1 LTGYFHEHHAFLCR
15 TMLARI
21 DAVNAVIDVV
31 TGEIDREIEPLKD
44 VVDRLGTIPG
54 VKVRVAQAIIAE
66 VGTDMDRFPTAG
78 HLASWAGLCPGN
90 NESAGKHF
98 SGRTRKGDRWL
109 RGALGEAAAAAS
121 GANNTYLQAQF
132 RRLAGRRGK
141 KRALVAVAHSI
152 IIAAWY
158 MIKNKVDYQDLG
170 PLHFLQ
176 RVHPAR
182 QANRLVTQLQQLG
195 YQVRLSP
202 QGTS

>member
-1 LTGYFHEHHAFLCR
+1 
-15 TMLARI
+15 
-21 DAVNAVIDVV
+21 
-31 TGEIDREIEPLKD
+31 
-44 VVDRLGTIPG
+44 
-54 VKVRVAQAIIAE
+54 VAQTIIAE

-141 KRALVAVAHSI
+141 KRALVAVAHSM

-170 PLHFLQ
+170 PLHFSATCPSRPAGQPVGDPAAATRLPGAAQ
-176 RVHPAR
+176 PAR
-182 QANRLVTQLQQLG
+182 NELTTRLTF
-195 YQVRLSP
+195 YFRLNVETSP
-202 QGTS
+202 